1 MVRFIIGDGKFL
13 KPLYIVKHGRGL
25 PSPLFPILLTCPPP
39 LFFQF
44 VSPSPYTSLL
54 RPTPIPNVLSVVLFL
69 LLNG

>member
-25 PSPLFPILLTCPPP
+25 PSP